1 LSLSKHER
9 GFVQIDRD
17 RVLPIIKAALKEDIG
32 KSDIT
37 TSALVDKFLSSR
49 ATIIAKE
56 DCVVCGLKI
65 AEWTMAQV
73 DYSVRFK
80 PNCNDGDF
88 VGKDKELF
96 FLEGHVSSILRAE
109 RTMLNFIGFLSGIAT
124 ETKRFVDKTKSH
136 GVKIMD
142 TRKTYPLLR
151 YLEKYAVSAGGG
163 ANHRMGLYDQVL
175 IKDNHIK
182 LYGVQR
188 TAYSEKNKKVTLKDL
203 VETARKKNVRGTVIE
218 IEVANTAEF
227 QDALQGKPDIIMLDN
242 MTPQDVRACVEIRRM
257 SKTKAI
263 LEVSGGITIDNI
275 DHYAST
281 GIDMIS
287 VGALTHSVKS
297 IDVSLEIV

>member
-1 LSLSKHER
+1 MQLE
-9 GFVQIDRD
+9 RD

-32 KSDIT
+32 KGDIT
-37 TSALVDKFLSSR
+37 TTALVDKFLSSR
-49 ATIIAKE
+49 ATIIVKE
-56 DCVVCGLKI
+56 DCVACGLKI
-65 AEWTMAQV
+65 AEWVMAQV

-88 VGKDKELF
+88 VGKDKELA

-109 RTMLNFIGFLSGIAT
+109 RTMLNFIEFLSGIAT
-124 ETKRFVDKTKSH
+124 KTKRFADKVKPF

-163 ANHRMGLYDQVL
+163 SNHRMGLYDQVL

-182 LYGVQR
+182 CHSVNVSKSQL
-188 TAYSEKNKKVTLKDL
+188 KKVTLKEL
-203 VETARKKNVRGTVIE
+203 VETSRKKNIRGTVIE
-218 IEVANTAEF
+218 IEVADTAEF

-242 MTPQDVRACVEIRRM
+242 MTPKDVKACVEIRRM
-257 SKTKAI
+257 SKTKAL

-275 DHYAST
+275 DQYANT

>member
-1 LSLSKHER
+1 MEL
-9 GFVQIDRD
+9 DRY

-32 KSDIT
+32 KGDIT
-37 TSALVDKFLSSR
+37 TSVLVDKFLSSR

-65 AEWTMAQV
+65 AEWAMAQV

-80 PNCNDGDF
+80 PNCNEGDF
-88 VGKDKELF
+88 VGKDKELA
-96 FLEGHVSSILRAE
+96 FLEGRVSSILRAE

-124 ETKRFVDKTKSH
+124 KTKTFADKAKPY

-175 IKDNHIK
+175 IKDNHVKAVSFQLSAVSKK
-182 LYGVQR
+182 L
-188 TAYSEKNKKVTLKDL
+188 SLKEL
-203 VETARKKNVRGTVIE
+203 VETARKKSIKGTVIE
-218 IEVANTAEF
+218 IEVTNTAEF

-242 MTPQDVRACVEIRRM
+242 MTSEDVKACVEIRRM
-257 SKTKAI
+257 SKTKAM
-263 LEVSGGITIDNI
+263 LEVSGGIDIDNI
-275 DHYAST
+275 DRYAST
-281 GIDMIS
+281 GVDMIS

>member
-1 LSLSKHER
+1 MQL
-9 GFVQIDRD
+9 DRD

-32 KSDIT
+32 KGDIT

-49 ATIIAKE
+49 ATIIANE

-80 PNCNDGDF
+80 PNCNEGDF
-88 VGKDKELF
+88 VGKGKELA

-109 RTMLNFIGFLSGIAT
+109 RTMLNFIEFLSGIT
-124 ETKRFVDKTKSH
+124 TKTKMFVDKAKPY

-163 ANHRMGLYDQVL
+163 SNHRMGLYDQVL

-182 LYGVQR
+182 AYSVQR
-188 TAYSEKNKKVTLKDL
+188 TAYSEKNKKISLKDL

-218 IEVANTAEF
+218 IEVTNPAEF
-227 QDALQGKPDIIMLDN
+227 ADALQGKPDIIMLDN
-242 MTPQDVRACVEIRRM
+242 MTPKEAQACVEIRRM
-257 SKTKAI
+257 SKTKAM
-263 LEVSGGITIDNI
+263 LEASGGINIDNI
-275 DHYAST
+275 DQYAGT

-287 VGALTHSVKS
+287 IGALTHSVKS

>member
-1 LSLSKHER
+1 M
-9 GFVQIDRD
+9 QIDRD

-32 KSDIT
+32 RGDIT
-37 TSALVDKFLSSR
+37 TSVLVDKFLSSR

-65 AEWTMAQV
+65 AEWIMTQV

-88 VGKDKELF
+88 VGRDKELA
-96 FLEGHVSSILRAE
+96 FLEGHISSILRAE
-109 RTMLNFIGFLSGIAT
+109 RTMLNFIEFLSGIAT
-124 ETKRFVDKTKSH
+124 KTKTFVDLVKPY

-151 YLEKYAVSAGGG
+151 YLEKYAVSTGGG
-163 ANHRMGLYDQVL
+163 SNHRMGLYDQVL
-175 IKDNHIK
+175 IKDNHIRIH
-182 LYGVQR
+182 Q
-188 TAYSEKNKKVTLKDL
+188 VTIPHGHRLSLKEL
-203 VETARKKNVRGTVIE
+203 VETARKKNMRGTVIE
-218 IEVANTAEF
+218 IEAANTAEF

-242 MTPQDVRACVEIRRM
+242 MTPEDVKACVEIRRM
-257 SKTKAI
+257 SKTKAM
-263 LEVSGGITIDNI
+263 LEVSGGINIDNI
-275 DHYAST
+275 DQYAST

>member
-1 LSLSKHER
+1 
-9 GFVQIDRD
+9 VQIDRD

-32 KSDIT
+32 RGDIT
-37 TSALVDKFLSSR
+37 TSVLVDKFLSSR

-65 AEWTMAQV
+65 AEWIMTQV

-88 VGKDKELF
+88 VGRDKELA
-96 FLEGHVSSILRAE
+96 FLEGHISSILRAE
-109 RTMLNFIGFLSGIAT
+109 RTMLNFIEFLSGIAT
-124 ETKRFVDKTKSH
+124 KTKTFVDLVKPY

-151 YLEKYAVSAGGG
+151 YLEKYAVSTGGG
-163 ANHRMGLYDQVL
+163 SNHRMGLYDQVL
-175 IKDNHIK
+175 IKDNHIRIH
-182 LYGVQR
+182 Q
-188 TAYSEKNKKVTLKDL
+188 VTIPHGHRLSLKEL
-203 VETARKKNVRGTVIE
+203 VETARKKNMRGTVIE
-218 IEVANTAEF
+218 IEAANTAEF

-242 MTPQDVRACVEIRRM
+242 MTPEDVKACVEIRRM
-257 SKTKAI
+257 SKTKAM
-263 LEVSGGITIDNI
+263 LEVSGGINIDNI
-275 DHYAST
+275 DQYAST

>member
-1 LSLSKHER
+1 
-9 GFVQIDRD
+9 VQLDRD

-32 KSDIT
+32 KGDIT
-37 TSALVDKFLSSR
+37 TSVLVDKFSSSR
-49 ATIIAKE
+49 ATIIARE
-56 DCVVCGLKI
+56 DCVVCGLKV
-65 AEWTMAQV
+65 AEWAMAQV

-88 VGKDKELF
+88 VGKEKELA
-96 FLEGHVSSILRAE
+96 FLEGRVSSILRAE

-124 ETKRFVDKTKSH
+124 KTKAFVDKAKPY

-175 IKDNHIK
+175 IKDNHMKAISYQLSAISKK
-182 LYGVQR
+182 L
-188 TAYSEKNKKVTLKDL
+188 NLKEL
-203 VETARKKNVRGTVIE
+203 VETARKKNIKGAVIE
-218 IEVANTAEF
+218 IEVTNPAEF
-227 QDALQGKPDIIMLDN
+227 ADALQGKPDIIMLDN
-242 MTPQDVRACVEIRRM
+242 MAPEEVKACVEIRRM
-257 SKTKAI
+257 SNTKAM
-263 LEVSGGITIDNI
+263 LEASGGIDIDNV
-275 DHYAST
+275 DRYAST

>member
-1 LSLSKHER
+1 MQL
-9 GFVQIDRD
+9 DRD

-32 KSDIT
+32 KGDIT
-37 TSALVDKFLSSR
+37 TSALVDKFLGSR

-56 DCVVCGLKI
+56 DCVVCGLKL
-65 AEWTMAQV
+65 AEWAMAQV

-88 VGKDKELF
+88 VGKDKELA

-109 RTMLNFIGFLSGIAT
+109 RTMLNFIEFLSGIAT
-124 ETKRFVDKTKSH
+124 KTKIYVDKVKPY

-175 IKDNHIK
+175 IKDNHIRVH
-182 LYGVQR
+182 GPQSTVHG
-188 TAYSEKNKKVTLKDL
+188 KNMTLKEL
-203 VETARKKNVRGTVIE
+203 VETARKKNIRGTVIE
-218 IEVANTAEF
+218 IEVADLAEF
-227 QDALQGKPDIIMLDN
+227 QDALQGRPDIIMLDN
-242 MTPQDVRACVEIRRM
+242 MTPKDIKACVEIRRM
-257 SKTKAI
+257 SKTKAM
-263 LEVSGGITIDNI
+263 LEVSGGINIDNI
-275 DHYAST
+275 DQYAST
-281 GIDMIS
+281 GVDMIS